1 MKFSR
6 RADTTS
12 RLVITRSLWIEAN
25 GLKLLCLY
33 DISDIVLPCNIPDE
47 LIINAD
53 QTPSKYFATD
63 NVTIAAKR
71 EKHIYRTGSNDKRSI
86 TVTL

>member
-6 RADTTS
+6 RAGTTS
-12 RLVITRSLWIEAN
+12 RLVITGSLWIET
-25 GLKLLCLY
+25 KLLCLY
-33 DISDIVLPCNIPDE
+33 DISNIVLPCNIPDK
-47 LIINAD
+47 LIINAN

-63 NVTIAAKR
+63 NVTTAAKR